1 MTVNIDLLPEELEL
15 IVRGLDHY
23 DAYARA
29 VQREDGRYKAL
40 LDRLTTPQRRPVVPQ
55 LRPVSRRNR
64 RGRSTSSK
72 SMR

>member
-1 MTVNIDLLPEELEL
+1 VNIELSPEELEL

-40 LDRLTTPQRRPVVPQ
+40 LDRLTMPQRRPVPQ
-55 LRPVSRRNR
+55 LHPVSRRNR